1 MKIKTIQTSG
11 WIELKKAE
19 DEIEQDAGTA
29 ELRRVLSAAVRSQH
43 LVVLTGLGT
52 SLCVKKNGKRLA
64 PTMDAP
70 TPSALRWLGFARATE
85 YFSNRGYELDR

>member
-1 MKIKTIQTSG
+1 VHPAVEETRVTTTLSRGLPMKIKTIQTSG

-29 ELRRVLSAAVRSQH
+29 ELRRMLSAAVRSQH

-52 SLCVKKNGKRLA
+52 CVYRK
-64 PTMDAP
+64 PY
-70 TPSALRWLGFARATE
+70 S
-85 YFSNRGYELDR
+85 S